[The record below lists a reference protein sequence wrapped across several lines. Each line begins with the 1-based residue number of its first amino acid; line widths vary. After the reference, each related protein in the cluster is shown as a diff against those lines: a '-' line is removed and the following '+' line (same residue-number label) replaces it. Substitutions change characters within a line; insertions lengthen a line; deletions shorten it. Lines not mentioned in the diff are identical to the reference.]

1 MIVRKIHTSLFKKSS
16 NFFYFVLCCRNMR
29 GHIKKHKSM
38 LIHASRFV
46 DVQNRVYQQIEKLI
60 SEFRND
66 IDSKDT
72 IFLKEIED
80 VWSSQFLKY
89 ENKKENPLPSFERIV
104 SEKRSL
110 MDNN

>member
-1 MIVRKIHTSLFKKSS
+1 
-16 NFFYFVLCCRNMR
+16 MR

-66 IDSKDT
+66 INSKDT

-80 VWSSQFLKY
+80 VWSTNF
-89 ENKKENPLPSFERIV
+89 
-104 SEKRSL
+104 
-110 MDNN
+110 